1 MEELRAHVLALREIC
16 VGASKLQEIVR
27 GLSMPPTEGKSHVF
41 LIFTSTVADPCARLL
56 TIGRVPW
63 EFMERTADTDYCP
76 ILGIWINVCVPEDVL
91 YPSCNG
97 YIKTQY
103 AYRHISAAG
112 AEVLR
117 ADDCFAAYCLLV
129 PETFA
134 AARFPDEYSRI
145 GTLSRTFRGGTIGM

>member
-1 MEELRAHVLALREIC
+1 MDELRPHVLALREIC

-27 GLSMPPTEGKSHVF
+27 GLSMPPTEGQSHVF
-41 LIFTSTVADPCARLL
+41 LIFRSTAADPRVRLL

-63 EFMERTADTDYCP
+63 EFVERTADTDYCP
-76 ILGIWINVCVPEDVL
+76 ILSIWINDCVPEVL
-91 YPSCNG
+91 NPGCNG

-145 GTLSRTFRGGTIGM
+145 GTLSRTFHGVTIGV